1 MDIQLLILGE
11 TDMEIFKKTLLAFCL
26 LIPTLL
32 FAETVNINTA
42 DKESLVTAIKGVG
55 EKRAEAI
62 IAYREQHG
70 PFKSIDELAEVRGIG
85 TSIVEKNTDNL
96 SITDK

>member
-1 MDIQLLILGE
+1 MDILR
-11 TDMEIFKKTLLAFCL
+11 KTLLTLCL

-42 DKESLVTAIKGVG
+42 DKDTLMSSIKGVG

-62 IAYREQHG
+62 IAYREKNG
-70 PFKSIDELAEVRGIG
+70 PFKSLDELAEVRGIG
-85 TSIVEKNTDNL
+85 SSIVEANTGNL
-96 SITDK
+96 SVTDE